1 VPQVFGGFVLLI
13 NEVVIYYSVRCAERE
28 RGGGREEN
36 DKVSL

>member
-1 VPQVFGGFVLLI
+1 MPQVFGGFVLLI